1 MFHNRINWFI
11 KQYLVTKASELGIV
25 NCESSS
31 HWALNLQSEN
41 KMWVWCLPWLWR
53 APLAEFFVVEGD
65 AVVAVVAVVVVVP
78 FVVAFATLALGL
90 ARFRGSVVL
99 LAVKAP
105 KLPEE

>member
-1 MFHNRINWFI
+1 M
-11 KQYLVTKASELGIV
+11 
-25 NCESSS
+25 
-31 HWALNLQSEN
+31 
-41 KMWVWCLPWLWR
+41 
-53 APLAEFFVVEGD
+53 
-65 AVVAVVAVVVVVP
+65 AVVAVVVVVP